1 MTTNRPAQSVT
12 TLLKIAKPWVYRRDN
27 GSYSLRVRPVG
38 TSKTHTVSL
47 RTTAKATAMSSTRHL
62 MAALQVFHLDNPE
75 ATWPELKARL
85 SEIAEGALATPE
97 EDTYGL
103 VLSDLAESLQE
114 AARVLPLSIPQA
126 KAITLA
132 YRVLSASQARL
143 SGDLKPLLGLLD
155 NELADPID
163 HSYQVGAVDRYN
175 RLSPPQSV
183 GPHSV
188 PAESPGKAYIKA
200 PVGPAH
206 ESTFEALCDAYEAER
221 SETMAPA
228 TLKNFRSSSKT
239 LAGLLGA
246 LDMRTHTRA
255 DMVGVREALC
265 ETRKGSTVNKLLTHL
280 SMVMS
285 WAQAT
290 GLITHDYSKK
300 LTITKGAES
309 SRQAFT
315 GAQTEAL
322 KAASVGHLASDW
334 KGAAMAL
341 GVASGARIGEIH
353 QLTGEDITKDPETG
367 LWLMSIND
375 NNGKTLKNKFS
386 RRVVPLVGIPEA
398 TCEALAGTVGRLFP
412 MSMSGFAQMLNQAVR
427 DVLGTVAGE
436 GLSFHS
442 LRHSLAT
449 DLKASGCPVGTAQE
463 ILGHSSGSISYD
475 LYGGSAS
482 ADVARLAEA
491 LAKVR

>member
-1 MTTNRPAQSVT
+1 MTSNRPAQSVT

-38 TSKTHTVSL
+38 TSQTHTVSL

-97 EDTYGL
+97 SGTYGL

-155 NELADPID
+155 GELADSIGRD
-163 HSYQVGAVDRYN
+163 YHAGNSDREN
-175 RLSPPQSV
+175 SLSLSQSVRPPQ
-183 GPHSV
+183 V
-188 PAESPGKAYIKA
+188 PTASTTAEPSP
-200 PVGPAH
+200 
-206 ESTFEALCDAYEAER
+206 EFTFQALSDALEAER
-221 SETMAPA
+221 GKTMAPA

-239 LAGLLGA
+239 IAGLLGD
-246 LDMRTHTRA
+246 LDMRSHTRA
-255 DMVGVREALC
+255 DMVSVRERLC

-280 SMVMS
+280 GMVVS
-285 WAQAT
+285 WSQAT
-290 GLITHDYSKK
+290 GLIAHDYSKK
-300 LTITKGAES
+300 LTITKGADS

-315 GAQTEAL
+315 GDQIRAL
-322 KAASVGHLASDW
+322 KDATVGHLAGDW
-334 KGAAMAL
+334 KGSALAL

-353 QLTGEDITKDPETG
+353 QLTGADIRKDPESG
-367 LWLMSIND
+367 LWLMDIND
-375 NNGKTLKNKFS
+375 NDGKTLKNSFS
-386 RRVVPLVGIPEA
+386 RRIVPLVGIPES

-427 DVLGTVAGE
+427 DILGTVAGE

-442 LRHSLAT
+442 LRHSLAS
-449 DLKASGCPVGTAQE
+449 DLKAKGVPLGTAQE

-475 LYGGSAS
+475 LYGGSAQ
-482 ADVARLAEA
+482 ADLKRLGEA
-491 LAKVR
+491 VTMVRGDC

>member
-1 MTTNRPAQSVT
+1 MTTTRPAQSVT

-38 TSKTHTVSL
+38 SSTTHTVSL

-85 SEIAEGALATPE
+85 TELAEGALATPE
-97 EDTYGL
+97 DDAYGL

-155 NELADPID
+155 DELADTID
-163 HSYQVGAVDRYN
+163 HSYHFDVIDRGG
-175 RLSPPQSV
+175 RLSLSQSV
-183 GPHSV
+183 GSHSV
-188 PAESPGKAYIKA
+188 PAESTAKA
-200 PVGPAH
+200 P
-206 ESTFEALCDAYEAER
+206 STVFTFQSLSDAFEAER
-221 SETMAPA
+221 GADMAPA
-228 TLKNFRSSSKT
+228 TLKNFRSSTKT
-239 LAGLLGA
+239 IAGLLDD
-246 LDMRTHTRA
+246 LDMRSHTRA
-255 DMVGVREALC
+255 DMLGVRDRLS

-280 SMVMS
+280 GMIVS
-285 WAQAT
+285 WAYAT

-300 LTITKGAES
+300 LTIAKGADS

-315 GAQTEAL
+315 KDQIAAL
-322 KAASVGHLASDW
+322 RDASVGHLASDW

-341 GVASGARIGEIH
+341 GVATGARIGEIH
-353 QLTGEDITKDPETG
+353 QLTGQDIYKDEATG
-367 LWLMSIND
+367 LWLVSIND
-375 NNGKTLKNKFS
+375 DNGKTLKNKFS

-398 TCEALAGTVGRLFP
+398 TCAALAGTVGRLFP

-449 DLKASGCPVGTAQE
+449 DLKAAGVPLGTAQE

-475 LYGGSAS
+475 LYGGSAQ
-482 ADVARLAEA
+482 ADLKRLGDAVTM
-491 LAKVR
+491 VRG

>member
-1 MTTNRPAQSVT
+1 
-12 TLLKIAKPWVYRRDN
+12 
-27 GSYSLRVRPVG
+27 
-38 TSKTHTVSL
+38 
-47 RTTAKATAMSSTRHL
+47 MSSTRHL

-155 NELADPID
+155 NELADSIGY
-163 HSYQVGAVDRYN
+163 SYQVGSSDREC
-175 RLSPPQSV
+175 RLSLPQSV

-188 PAESPGKAYIKA
+188 PAESTATA
-200 PVGPAH
+200 PTDNAH
-206 ESTFEALCDAYEAER
+206 EFTFEALSDALEAER
-221 SETMAPA
+221 GETMAPA

-239 LAGLLGA
+239 IAGLLGD
-246 LDMRTHTRA
+246 LDMRAHTRA
-255 DMVGVREALC
+255 DMLGVREALQ

-280 SMVMS
+280 GMVVS
-285 WAQAT
+285 WSQAT

-300 LTITKGAES
+300 LAVTKGAES

-315 GAQTEAL
+315 KAQTEAL

-386 RRVVPLVGIPEA
+386 RRVVPLIGIPEA

-482 ADVARLAEA
+482 ADVGRLAEA